1 MHTLKINQKTKIFA
15 ETGSALDSTEIGKIK
30 VSLLNYSYDTG
41 CMLANLYVIL
51 INLTLY
57 SCYVIV
63 NRQELVVMTMFRGGK
78 SIPLLSLTA
87 RNIPSQTRMNS

>member
-30 VSLLNYSYDTG
+30 VSLLNYSYDAG

-51 INLTLY
+51 INLTLC

-63 NRQELVVMTMFRGGK
+63 NRQELVVMTMSQGGK
-78 SIPLLSLTA
+78 SIPQLSLTA
-87 RNIPSQTRMNS
+87 RDIPSQTRMNS